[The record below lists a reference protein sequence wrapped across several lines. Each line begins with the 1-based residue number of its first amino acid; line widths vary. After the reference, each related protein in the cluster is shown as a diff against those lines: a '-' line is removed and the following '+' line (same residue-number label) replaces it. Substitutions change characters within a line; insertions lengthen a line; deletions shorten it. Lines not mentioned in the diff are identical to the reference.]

1 MWQDASGF
9 TQRVLALWD
18 MDNLAEDAWT
28 PWQSPANNCH
38 LMNQNVSTGRWEAE
52 ESAKGLYTVSSW
64 QKIHTDFLKKKIEK
78 MNPFLNEES
87 KVMKSHLKKK
97 PLNQTGIRQKKPGGN
112 AILKEVLI
120 IQGVMK
126 TVSVIGSQ
134 VAEMEERRI

>member
-1 MWQDASGF
+1 
-9 TQRVLALWD
+9 
-18 MDNLAEDAWT
+18 
-28 PWQSPANNCH
+28 
-38 LMNQNVSTGRWEAE
+38 
-52 ESAKGLYTVSSW
+52 
-64 QKIHTDFLKKKIEK
+64 

-97 PLNQTGIRQKKPGGN
+97 KSLNQTGIRQKKPGGN

>member
-1 MWQDASGF
+1 
-9 TQRVLALWD
+9 
-18 MDNLAEDAWT
+18 
-28 PWQSPANNCH
+28 
-38 LMNQNVSTGRWEAE
+38 
-52 ESAKGLYTVSSW
+52 
-64 QKIHTDFLKKKIEK
+64 

-97 PLNQTGIRQKKPGGN
+97 SLNQTGIRQKKPGGN